1 MADAWWLAFA
11 LLPVAAWSGWAIAA
25 RQYQRGERRQR
36 NAISSNYFRGLN
48 YLLNEQPD
56 KAIEVFLKLAEINQD
71 TVETHLALG
80 NLFRRRG
87 EVDKAIRFHRHI
99 MSRSSLSEH
108 HRTQA
113 LRELGEDYM
122 RAGLLDRAEKLYCEL
137 AEDEAHSED
146 AVRNLLSI
154 YQQEK
159 DWRSAIAQAERL
171 SGITDFDSATLVA
184 QFKCE
189 LAVRA
194 WEQGDAD
201 GARNLLGESR
211 SINPK
216 CVRSFLL
223 EAQFAAGQGDWSAAA
238 GAWQAACEQDPDIAV
253 LVIDNLSRCYAE
265 LGREQTL
272 LEWLERLSER
282 GSTLAPALAY
292 ATIRAHDDADG
303 AIEFLHER
311 LERRPT
317 ARGVS
322 HLLELMREYAGSRDS
337 IEPELVRRLLS
348 KLLEGQPRFRCGQCG
363 FSGHTWHWQCPSC
376 RNWET
381 TRPITGVLGE

>member
-1 MADAWWLAFA
+1 MAEAWWLAFA

-25 RQYQRGERRQR
+25 RQYRRGERRQR
-36 NAISSNYFRGLN
+36 NVISSNYFRGLN

-99 MSRSSLSEH
+99 MSRSSLSER

-159 DWRSAIAQAERL
+159 DWQSAIVQAERL
-171 SGITDFDSATLVA
+171 SGIIDFDSATLIA

-189 LAVRA
+189 LADGA
-194 WEQGDAD
+194 WANGDAE
-201 GARNLLGESR
+201 GARRLLREAR
-211 SINPK
+211 SINPE

-223 EAQFAAGQGDWSAAA
+223 EAQFAAEQGDWSSAA

-272 LEWLERLSER
+272 LEWLERLSDR

-292 ATIRAHDDADG
+292 ATIRAHDDPDG
-303 AIEFLHER
+303 AIEFLHVR
-311 LERRPT
+311 LEQRPT
-317 ARGVS
+317 ARGVR
-322 HLLELMREYAGSRDS
+322 HLLELMSEYATSRDS
-337 IEPELVRRLLS
+337 IEPELLRRLLR
-348 KLLEGQPRFRCGQCG
+348 KLLAGQPRFRCSQCG

-381 TRPITGVLGE
+381 TRPISGVLGE